1 MTDAFVYDAVR
12 TPRGKGKADG
22 SLHEVTAL
30 SLATQAL
37 GAIKARN
44 LPDPSL
50 VDDVVLGCVDP
61 VGEAGGDIARAAAP
75 TAGGRDPGARGPKH
89 TPFALPRGARAP
101 APPPAVAG
109 AHPLY

>member
-37 GAIKARN
+37 GAIKDRN
-44 LPDPSL
+44 LADPAI

-61 VGEAGGDIARAAAP
+61 VGEARGDIAGPAAVSACYG
-75 TAGGRDPGARGPKH
+75 TSVAGGQINRFCASGVDAIN
-89 TPFALPRGARAP
+89 FAFAQVMSGQ
-101 APPPAVAG
+101 
-109 AHPLY
+109 H